1 MKLLPLLCC
10 LSVAV
15 CFQQYCKC
23 QCNDQVLVDKVDKC
37 GLCTKEWCLE
47 QKNDLCE
54 DAAESIIISCF
65 QVESVKEKVV
75 VCLFLVA
82 VAGLLVR
89 SFIP

>member
-1 MKLLPLLCC
+1 MEKIE
-10 LSVAV
+10 
-15 CFQQYCKC
+15 
-23 QCNDQVLVDKVDKC
+23 KC

-47 QKNDLCE
+47 QKVDLCE
-54 DAAESIIISCF
+54 DVAQSIVISCF

-75 VCLFLVA
+75 VFLFLVA

>member
-1 MKLLPLLCC
+1 ME
-10 LSVAV
+10 
-15 CFQQYCKC
+15 
-23 QCNDQVLVDKVDKC
+23 KVDKC

-47 QKNDLCE
+47 QKSDLCK
-54 DAAESIIISCF
+54 DAAERIVISCF